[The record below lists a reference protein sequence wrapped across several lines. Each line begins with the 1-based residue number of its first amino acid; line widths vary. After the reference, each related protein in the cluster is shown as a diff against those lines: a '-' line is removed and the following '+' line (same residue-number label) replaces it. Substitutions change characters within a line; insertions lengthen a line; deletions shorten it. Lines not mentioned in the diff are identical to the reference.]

1 MAIQRLPKLAAVLA
15 PCLGVLLHTYISF
28 FEASKGPNAFTLGLL
43 VWASV
48 PYLICLIIA
57 FSGSERSFLGFC
69 GATAAL
75 LGDLWTYYSVFIAST
90 SSTSAISLLFAP
102 MVSLVVWVPL
112 GVFLGYVASRFEAR
126 RVTQETS

>member
-1 MAIQRLPKLAAVLA
+1 M
-15 PCLGVLLHTYISF
+15 SF
-28 FEASKGPNAFTLGLL
+28 FEASKGPNAFTLGVLA
-43 VWASV
+43 WASV
-48 PYLICLIIA
+48 PYLVCLIIA
-57 FSGSERSFLGFC
+57 FSGSERTFLGFC

-75 LGDLWTYYSVFIAST
+75 LGDLCTYFSVFIAST

-126 RVTQETS
+126 RVTQEGS